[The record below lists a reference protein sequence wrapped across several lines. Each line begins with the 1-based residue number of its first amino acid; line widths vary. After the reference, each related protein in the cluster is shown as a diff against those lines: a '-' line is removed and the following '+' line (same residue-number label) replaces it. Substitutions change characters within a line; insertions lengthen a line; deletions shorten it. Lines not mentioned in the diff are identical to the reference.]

1 MKKVPLPMTVIS
13 GYLGAGKTTLI
24 NRLLSEDHGQKLLV
38 MVNDFGS
45 INIDEK
51 LLASAKDDTLTLTN
65 GCVCCTMGADLY
77 IAIGKVL
84 DRSPRPDHL
93 VIEASGIADPVKIA
107 NAAKAE
113 PDLSYGGIITV
124 VDAQT
129 IEALSIDAMIGAQIK
144 GQISAADL
152 IVASKTTVLSPQV
165 TQCISAVSKARLIS
179 ANATDL
185 LSPLVLGSHFA
196 NHFPPQS
203 SGHPDYV
210 SWSYQGDAVL
220 SRTQLDQLI
229 ASRPSTIF
237 RLKGIVQ
244 GPEQTAW
251 IVQVVGTQVEITQSE
266 TTQANAIDKTTVVAI
281 GMRSNIAIEDISD
294 WWATIETGAH

>member
-1 MKKVPLPMTVIS
+1 MKTAPLPMTVIS

-51 LLASAKDDTLTLTN
+51 LLASTEDDTLTLTN

-84 DRSPRPDHL
+84 DRTPRPDHL
-93 VIEASGIADPVKIA
+93 IIEASGIADPVKIA

-129 IEALSIDAMIGAQIK
+129 IETLSTDVMIGAQIN

-152 IVASKTTVLSPQV
+152 IVASKTTVLPQRMN
-165 TQCISAVSKARLIS
+165 QCIRALSGVELVV
-179 ANATDL
+179 ANATDSL
-185 LSPLVLGSHFA
+185 APLVLGSHFA
-196 NHFPPQS
+196 NPFPPHA

-210 SWSYQGDAVL
+210 SWSFQGNVVL
-220 SRTQLDQLI
+220 SRTQLDHLL
-229 ASRPSTIF
+229 ACRPTTMF
-237 RLKGIVQ
+237 RFKGIVQ
-244 GPEQTAW
+244 GPDETAW
-251 IVQVVGTQVEITQSE
+251 IVQVVGNQVEITP
-266 TTQANAIDKTTVVAI
+266 TTAREKTTVVAI
-281 GMRSNIAIEDISD
+281 GVHGNITTEEIKD
-294 WWATIETGAH
+294 WWSTCENGAH